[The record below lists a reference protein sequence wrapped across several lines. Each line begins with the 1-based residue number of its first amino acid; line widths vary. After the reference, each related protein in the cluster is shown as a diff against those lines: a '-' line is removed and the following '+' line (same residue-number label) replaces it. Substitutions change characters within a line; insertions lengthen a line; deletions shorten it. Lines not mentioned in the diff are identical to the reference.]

1 LGFKSDFSRVINS
14 INPKNSMNPTNP
26 ERHMMMFKVA
36 IITIS
41 DRGSKGERED
51 SSGPLIREMVK
62 NLPAEV
68 IHYEII
74 PDEKEVI
81 IEALKRSSDELKADL
96 ILTTGGTG
104 LSPRD
109 VTPDATRRVI
119 EKEVPG
125 FSEAMRAE
133 SLKKTPHAMISR
145 AICGI
150 RGSSLIVNLPGSP
163 KSVKENLSVI
173 LPALPHA
180 LSKLK
185 GDPSE
190 CGQE

>member
-1 LGFKSDFSRVINS
+1 
-14 INPKNSMNPTNP
+14 
-26 ERHMMMFKVA
+26 MFKVV
-36 IITIS
+36 ILTIS

-51 SSGPLIREMVK
+51 SSGPLIQEMVK
-62 NLPAEV
+62 DLPAEV
-68 IHYEII
+68 IHYEVI
-74 PDEKEVI
+74 PDEKDQI
-81 IEALKRSSDELKADL
+81 IDALKKSADQLKADL

-150 RGSSLIVNLPGSP
+150 RGLSLIVNLPGSP
-163 KSVKENLSVI
+163 KGVKENLNVI

-180 LSKLK
+180 LSKLM

>member
-1 LGFKSDFSRVINS
+1 
-14 INPKNSMNPTNP
+14 
-26 ERHMMMFKVA
+26 
-36 IITIS
+36 
-41 DRGSKGERED
+41 
-51 SSGPLIREMVK
+51 
-62 NLPAEV
+62 
-68 IHYEII
+68 
-74 PDEKEVI
+74 
-81 IEALKRSSDELKADL
+81 LKADL

-109 VTPDATRRVI
+109 VTPDATLEVI
-119 EKEVPG
+119 DKEVPG

-145 AICGI
+145 AITGI

-163 KSVKENLSVI
+163 KSVRENLSVI

-185 GDPSE
+185 GDPTE
-190 CGQE
+190 CGQG

>member
-1 LGFKSDFSRVINS
+1 MFRV
-14 INPKNSMNPTNP
+14 
-26 ERHMMMFKVA
+26 VVL
-36 IITIS
+36 TIS
-41 DRGSKGERED
+41 DKGSKGERED

-62 NLPAEV
+62 GLPAEV

-74 PDEKEVI
+74 PDDKEI
-81 IEALKRSSDELKADL
+81 IIKALKKSADQLKADL

-109 VTPDATRRVI
+109 VTPDATLKVI

-145 AICGI
+145 AVSGL
-150 RGSSLIVNLPGSP
+150 RGSSLSVNLPGSP

-190 CGQE
+190 CAQE

>member
-1 LGFKSDFSRVINS
+1 
-14 INPKNSMNPTNP
+14 
-26 ERHMMMFKVA
+26 MFKVA
-36 IITIS
+36 ILTIS
-41 DRGSKGERED
+41 DKGSKGERED

-62 NLPAEV
+62 DLPAEV

-74 PDEKEVI
+74 PDEKEQI
-81 IEALKRSSDELKADL
+81 IDALKKSADLLKVDL

-119 EKEVPG
+119 EKEAPG

-150 RGSSLIVNLPGSP
+150 RGSSLIVNLPGGP
-163 KSVKENLSVI
+163 KGVKENLNVI

-190 CGQE
+190 CAQE